1 MAGEVW
7 KRRTWRAWK
16 LFRAALLRAAGRF
29 GGPPRPVFVVGA
41 QRSGTRLPMVVMERS
56 PDIGTYAE
64 GNSRFFNGVLLK
76 PDHEVA
82 RTLNRLPFQAVAL
95 KPICES
101 HRARE
106 LLERF
111 PGSRV
116 IWIYRDYRYATRSSE
131 RKWKGGIK
139 ELELLAT
146 GRLKEAGW
154 RAGGLTEEK
163 LRLVRRHYDPAM
175 SRHSAY
181 AMKWFLRTGLFFDIG
196 LAGRDDVLLVRYEDL
211 ATDPV
216 AGFQRM
222 FAFIG
227 AEFREAFVRDVYAS
241 SVATGEVEGLDPEIE
256 SLCMDLLERMDA
268 YYESQPG
275 PLRAAV
281 TG

>member
-1 MAGEVW
+1 M
-7 KRRTWRAWK
+7 
-16 LFRAALLRAAGRF
+16 RAATLRAAGRF
-29 GGPPRPVFVVGA
+29 DGPPRPVFVVGA

-76 PDHEVA
+76 PDEHVA
-82 RTLNRLPFQAVAL
+82 RLVRRLPFRVVAL

-106 LLERF
+106 FLERF

-116 IWIYRDYRYATRSSE
+116 VWIYRDYRYAARSAE
-131 RKWKGGIK
+131 RKWKGGLR

-163 LRLVRRHYDPAM
+163 LRLVKRLYDPAM

-196 LAGRDDVLLVRYEDL
+196 LAGRDDVLLVKYEDL
-211 ATDPV
+211 VTDPV
-216 AGFQRM
+216 SGFRRM

-227 AEFREAFVRDVYAS
+227 VGLRKAFVRDVYAS
-241 SVATGEVEGLDPEIE
+241 SVATGDLQGLDPEIE
-256 SLCMDLLERMDA
+256 TLCMDLMERMDG
-268 YYESQPG
+268 YYRAQATAPG
-275 PLRAAV
+275 GGSVRWGAA
-281 TG
+281 G

>member
-1 MAGEVW
+1 MAREVW
-7 KRRTWRAWK
+7 KRRAWRTWK
-16 LFRAALLRAAGRF
+16 LCRAALLRAAGRF
-29 GGPPRPVFVVGA
+29 DGPPRPVFVVGA
-41 QRSGTRLPMVVMERS
+41 QRSGTRLPMVVMERA
-56 PDIGTYAE
+56 PDIGAYAE
-64 GNSRFFNGVLLK
+64 GHSRFFDGVLLK
-76 PDHEVA
+76 PDDEVA
-82 RTLNRLPFQAVAL
+82 RALRRLPFQVVAL

-116 IWIYRDYRYATRSSE
+116 VWIYRDYRYATRSAE
-131 RKWKGGIK
+131 KKWKGGVR

-163 LRLVRRHYDPAM
+163 LRLVKRFYDPAM

-216 AGFQRM
+216 SGFQRM

-227 AEFREAFVRDVYAS
+227 VEFRKAFVRDVYAS
-241 SVATGEVEGLDPEIE
+241 SVATGDVQGLDPEIE

-268 YYESQPG
+268 YRSAQAESFPV
-275 PLRAAV
+275 AV
-281 TG
+281 AG